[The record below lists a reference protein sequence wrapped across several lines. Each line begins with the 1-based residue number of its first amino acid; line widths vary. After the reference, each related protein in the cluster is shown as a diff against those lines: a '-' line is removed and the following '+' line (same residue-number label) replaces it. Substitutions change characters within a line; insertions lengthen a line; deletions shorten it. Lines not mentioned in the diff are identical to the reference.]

1 MKKSNQQGNVQE
13 RECSAPCEALHVN
26 MLGAASFGYAGKRID
41 CVSNR
46 SKLIWNILAYL
57 ICNKGKLIRTEELI
71 NAVGNSSGNANPA
84 SAMRTAIFRARQM
97 LDELIGSTDVRLLV
111 SQSGGYMWD
120 PEIPTVVDFVE
131 FENLVKHTEECPQ
144 DYDSMLAAFWLY
156 EGKLL
161 SLQSSELWV
170 IPLQTYY
177 HKLYESLLERM
188 LLILEKEKKYFD
200 AVCVCRKTL
209 ITDPYTERNYQNLM
223 RFLLMSNEREEVIK
237 VYREM
242 SKMLLA
248 NFGVL
253 PDHESRSLY
262 REALSTCPSEAIDPE
277 TAIDQLAEQE
287 IVKGAF
293 ICDYDFFKMLYQAHA
308 RSIERTGVPIHT
320 AVVSLKPDGKGSGDD
335 LSATM
340 DTLEQSMRDS
350 LRRGDVITRCSV
362 SQFLVMLMS
371 ADGENI
377 RKAFERFIDFF
388 KSAHPNSHYVI
399 EYDVKPVKPNAK

>member
-1 MKKSNQQGNVQE
+1 
-13 RECSAPCEALHVN
+13 
-26 MLGAASFGYAGKRID
+26 
-41 CVSNR
+41 
-46 SKLIWNILAYL
+46 
-57 ICNKGKLIRTEELI
+57 
-71 NAVGNSSGNANPA
+71 
-84 SAMRTAIFRARQM
+84 
-97 LDELIGSTDVRLLV
+97 
-111 SQSGGYMWD
+111 
-120 PEIPTVVDFVE
+120 
-131 FENLVKHTEECPQ
+131 
-144 DYDSMLAAFWLY
+144 
-156 EGKLL
+156 
-161 SLQSSELWV
+161 
-170 IPLQTYY
+170 
-177 HKLYESLLERM
+177 
-188 LLILEKEKKYFD
+188 
-200 AVCVCRKTL
+200 
-209 ITDPYTERNYQNLM
+209 M

-340 DTLEQSMRDS
+340 DVLEQSMRAS

-362 SQFLVMLMS
+362 SQFLIMLMS